1 MFIRAISQMK
11 RKHMSIPMALNDR
24 QEQILELL
32 RAEDRVDVDDL
43 SNRFSVTT
51 QTVRRDLTELCERG
65 LATRTHGG
73 ARKLVS
79 ASSFGYEERRLR
91 NSGAKEALAAIAAEL
106 IPDGASVIL
115 NIGTTTEQ
123 VAAALATHEDL
134 TVITNNINVIHIL
147 RGARLNSLVIAGG
160 SVRQSDGAVVGA
172 EAVEFIQRFK
182 ADYAVI
188 GTSSLDDDGAIL
200 DFDEREVAVARAIL
214 QNARTKILVADAS
227 KFERNAPVRICD
239 VADLD
244 YVITDKRPPES
255 FAKAA
260 EAGGT
265 KLISLED

>member
-1 MFIRAISQMK
+1 
-11 RKHMSIPMALNDR
+11 MALNDR
-24 QEQILELL
+24 QEKILTLL

-43 SNRFSVTT
+43 SARFVVTT
-51 QTVRRDLTELCERG
+51 QTIRRDLTELCERG

-91 NSGAKEALAAIAAEL
+91 NAAVKEAIATKAAGL
-106 IPDGASVIL
+106 IPDGSSVIL

-123 VAAALATHEDL
+123 VAAALATHEEL

-172 EAVEFIQRFK
+172 EAVESMQRYK
-182 ADYAVI
+182 ADFAII
-188 GTSSLDDDGAIL
+188 GTSSLDEDGAIL

-214 QNARTKILVADAS
+214 QNARTKVLVADAS
-227 KFERNAPVRICD
+227 KFERAAPVRICG

-244 YVITDKRPPES
+244 YVITDKRLPQS
-255 FAKAA
+255 FVDAA

-265 KLISLED
+265 KLITLEDENV

>member
-1 MFIRAISQMK
+1 
-11 RKHMSIPMALNDR
+11 MAFNDR
-24 QEQILELL
+24 QEKILALL

-43 SNRFSVTT
+43 ASRFTVTT
-51 QTVRRDLTELCERG
+51 QTIRRDLTELCERG

-91 NSGAKEALAAIAAEL
+91 NAPIKEALATAAASL

-123 VAAALATHEDL
+123 VAAALATHKDL

-147 RGARLNSLVIAGG
+147 RGARLESLVIAGG

-172 EAVEFIQRFK
+172 EAVEFINRYK
-182 ADYAVI
+182 ADFAVI
-188 GTSSLDDDGAIL
+188 GTSSLDEDGAVL

-227 KFERNAPVRICD
+227 KFERNAPVRICGAD
-239 VADLD
+239 DLD
-244 YVITDKRPPES
+244 YIITDKRPPQT
-255 FAKAA
+255 FADAA

-265 KLISLED
+265 KLITLEDGHV

>member
-1 MFIRAISQMK
+1 
-11 RKHMSIPMALNDR
+11 MALNDR
-24 QEQILELL
+24 QEKILTLL

-43 SNRFSVTT
+43 SARFAVTT
-51 QTVRRDLTELCERG
+51 QTIRRDLTELCERG

-91 NSGAKEALAAIAAEL
+91 NAAVKEAIATKAAGL
-106 IPDGASVIL
+106 IPDGSSVIL

-123 VAAALATHEDL
+123 VAAALATHEEL

-172 EAVEFIQRFK
+172 EAVESMQRYK
-182 ADYAVI
+182 ADFAII
-188 GTSSLDDDGAIL
+188 GTSSLDEDGAIL

-214 QNARTKILVADAS
+214 QNARTKVLVADAS
-227 KFERNAPVRICD
+227 KFERAAPVRICG

-244 YVITDKRPPES
+244 YVITDKRLPQS
-255 FAKAA
+255 FVDAA

-265 KLISLED
+265 KLITLEDENV